1 MSVFLSRFVRRSARA
16 SCLLLLLSGCVE
28 QGSDAESPSE
38 EALKA
43 AREHVLSVA
52 PTPRFPSGAVLESP
66 KGGRVVYLGADV
78 DVSEVVPG
86 QTFTVTH
93 YFRVE
98 KPLSEGWREFVHI
111 GTPDRRMHHNADH
124 VPVGGKYPV
133 HLWKEG
139 EIIRDI
145 QRIPLPSTFTA
156 DKLALF
162 VGFFKK
168 NERLAVK
175 SGRQDGQ
182 NRVIALELPVKG
194 GLTIPQRYKLQV
206 RKLAAGQ
213 ALTIDGKLDEPAWQN
228 AVSTGPFVGTMTGH
242 TAEQATIVKLLWD
255 DQNLYLAFQIEDTDI
270 WGTLEKHDD
279 KLWTQEAAEVFL
291 DADGDGKSYVELQVS
306 PRNVT
311 FDSWLP
317 GYRQND
323 NAWDSG
329 MQTAV
334 QVQGTVNQRDDKDK
348 SWTVEMRVPMAA
360 VKGRMEAMKGVPP
373 QVGSEWRANFFRLD
387 HPYGKPQVGSSWSPP
402 MLGDFHALD
411 KFGTLVFAD
420 SDGKVAPSAP
430 APATAETPPP
440 AAAPATPPAATAP
453 SAKAAGPHTLNP
465 MLEHAMKGDD
475 SPAQKPAPAEAKAT
489 SPAPAAPKAAGAPKS
504 K

>member
-1 MSVFLSRFVRRSARA
+1 MSVFF
-16 SCLLLLLSGCVE
+16 SC
-28 QGSDAESPSE
+28 P
-38 EALKA
+38 KA
-43 AREHVLSVA
+43 
-52 PTPRFPSGAVLESP
+52 
-66 KGGRVVYLGADV
+66 
-78 DVSEVVPG
+78 
-86 QTFTVTH
+86 
-93 YFRVE
+93 
-98 KPLSEGWREFVHI
+98 
-111 GTPDRRMHHNADH
+111 
-124 VPVGGKYPV
+124 
-133 HLWKEG
+133 
-139 EIIRDI
+139 
-145 QRIPLPSTFTA
+145 
-156 DKLALF
+156 
-162 VGFFKK
+162 
-168 NERLAVK
+168 
-175 SGRQDGQ
+175 
-182 NRVIALELPVKG
+182 
-194 GLTIPQRYKLQV
+194 
-206 RKLAAGQ
+206 
-213 ALTIDGKLDEPAWQN
+213 
-228 AVSTGPFVGTMTGH
+228 
-242 TAEQATIVKLLWD
+242 
-255 DQNLYLAFQIEDTDI
+255 
-270 WGTLEKHDD
+270 
-279 KLWTQEAAEVFL
+279 
-291 DADGDGKSYVELQVS
+291 
-306 PRNVT
+306 
-311 FDSWLP
+311 

-440 AAAPATPPAATAP
+440 AAAPATPPAPTAP

-465 MLEHAMKGDD
+465 MLEQAMKGDD